1 MTHKSAPRDSTAK
14 SGHEFDAKF
23 AYYFPCFSVYN
34 PLVLAVLE
42 LPGCAGMQCSVPW
55 LSKALRP
62 LEWHCRV
69 DHWPSP
75 MGVSGRRQVW
85 MSLTWGMNKL
95 KTNWPQKLQ
104 QAKAIN
110 GNGNKPFLKCLLI
123 HAHFGATLQ
132 SGKIHRNKTPI
143 PASPPTAASCQQLP
157 LVSSWLL
164 SPPWKTVLLS
174 QAKKRRKLHGKRLQ
188 RNLVLSEKS
197 SHNLKLWMDCPKHL
211 ECLSTAYLH
220 AIISNT
226 FGPDSIPFLLLPVV
240 LPCASL
246 AVRGP
251 SKMHQILIWLPLPP
265 ATLAESS

>member
-1 MTHKSAPRDSTAK
+1 MRRDAILRSMAFK
-14 SGHEFDAKF
+14 GF
-23 AYYFPCFSVYN
+23 AATWV
-34 PLVLAVLE
+34 A
-42 LPGCAGMQCSVPW
+42 
-55 LSKALRP
+55 LSRRP
-62 LEWHCRV
+62 LAQSYGCFWTTSSV
-69 DHWPSP
+69 DVTDLRNEQIENELAP
-75 MGVSGRRQVW
+75 
-85 MSLTWGMNKL
+85 KL
-95 KTNWPQKLQ
+95 
-104 QAKAIN
+104 QAKAMN

-188 RNLVLSEKS
+188 RNLVFSEKS

-211 ECLSTAYLH
+211 ECLSTYMQLFQ
-220 AIISNT
+220 NT